1 MDAFGLLAAGFA
13 TALTPLNLALAV
25 AGAFVGTVVGALPGI
40 GPVNAIALLLPLV
53 YALKLPATSALIL
66 MAATYSGGGYGGRIA
81 AILLNVPGDPSS
93 VMTTLDG
100 HPMARRGEGARALA
114 ITAIGSFVGG
124 TSAVVLL
131 TLAAPTIARAGL
143 AFGPAEYVALVAL
156 ALAAA
161 AGIGGGSAAK
171 ALAAGAIGL
180 LLATVGT
187 DSGTGIERFTFGELE
202 FLDGIDFTVMVIGL
216 FAVAEVLELIE
227 RRGDA
232 VEAVPEVGRG
242 GLAIADIVMTLPT
255 MLRSALAGFV
265 VGVLPGAGATLA
277 TPLAYAIERRL
288 AGPNAG
294 FGKGDIRGVAA
305 PETADNASHAGSMIP
320 MLALGIPGSATTAV
334 MMGALM
340 LYDITP
346 GPLLFRDNAP
356 LVWGLIASMYL
367 ANVVLLVLNLPLIR
381 LFVRMLLI
389 PPWVL
394 YPLVIAL
401 AFTGVWA
408 VNNSVLDLVLATGF
422 GVAGWAARKAGVPLV
437 PLLLGMVLGRM
448 LEDNLRR
455 AMALSG
461 GDLAILVGSPLASGL
476 WIACVVVLL
485 WPVLAGAVLG
495 RRDRAEV

>member
-124 TSAVVLL
+124 TGAVVLL

-408 VNNSVLDLVLATGF
+408 VNNSVLDLLLATGF

>member
-124 TSAVVLL
+124 TGAVVLL

-161 AGIGGGSAAK
+161 AGICGGSAAK

-202 FLDGIDFTVMVIGL
+202 FLDGIDFTVVVIGL

-242 GLAIADIVMTLPT
+242 GLVIADIVMTLPT

-334 MMGALM
+334 MMGALV

-346 GPLLFRDNAP
+346 GPLPFRDNAP
-356 LVWGLIASMYL
+356 LV
-367 ANVVLLVLNLPLIR
+367 
-381 LFVRMLLI
+381 
-389 PPWVL
+389 
-394 YPLVIAL
+394 
-401 AFTGVWA
+401 
-408 VNNSVLDLVLATGF
+408 
-422 GVAGWAARKAGVPLV
+422 
-437 PLLLGMVLGRM
+437 
-448 LEDNLRR
+448 
-455 AMALSG
+455 
-461 GDLAILVGSPLASGL
+461 
-476 WIACVVVLL
+476 
-485 WPVLAGAVLG
+485 
-495 RRDRAEV
+495 

>member
-124 TSAVVLL
+124 TGAVVLL

-202 FLDGIDFTVMVIGL
+202 FLDGIDFTVVVIGL

-242 GLAIADIVMTLPT
+242 GLVIADIVMTLPT

-320 MLALGIPGSATTAV
+320 MLVLGIPGSATTAV

-408 VNNSVLDLVLATGF
+408 VNNSVLDLLLATGF

>member
-1 MDAFGLLAAGFA
+1 MEAFGLLGAGFA
-13 TALTPLNLALAV
+13 TALSPLNLALAV
-25 AGAFVGTVVGALPGI
+25 AGAFTGTVVGALPGI

-66 MAATYSGGGYGGRIA
+66 MAATYYGGGYGGRIA

-100 HPMARRGEGARALA
+100 YPMARRGEGARALA

-124 TSAVVLL
+124 TGAVIML
-131 TLAAPTIARAGL
+131 TIAAPTIARAGL
-143 AFGPAEYVALVAL
+143 AFGPAEYVALIVL
-156 ALAAA
+156 AIAAA

-180 LLATVGT
+180 LIATVGV
-187 DSGTGIERFTFGELE
+187 DSGTGIERFTFGVLE
-202 FLDGIDFTVMVIGL
+202 FLDGVDFTVVVIGL
-216 FAVAEVLELIE
+216 FAVAEVLELLE
-227 RRGDA
+227 RRGGAFDS
-232 VEAVPEVGRG
+232 VPDVSRG
-242 GLAIADIVMTLPT
+242 GLRLADILYTFPT
-255 MLRSALAGFV
+255 MLRSAASGFV
-265 VGVLPGAGATLA
+265 IGVLPGAGATLA
-277 TPLAYAIERRL
+277 TPLAYAMERRI
-288 AGPNAG
+288 AGPSG
-294 FGKGDIRGVAA
+294 TFGKGDIRGVAA

-356 LVWGLIASMYL
+356 LVWGLIASMYV

-381 LFVRMLLI
+381 FFVRMLLI

-401 AFTGVWA
+401 AFAGVWA
-408 VNNSVLDLVLATGF
+408 VNNSVLDLLLATFF
-422 GVAGWAARKAGVPLV
+422 GVAGWAARKAGMPLV

-448 LEDNLRR
+448 LEDNVRR
-455 AMALSG
+455 AMALSD
-461 GDLAILVGSPLASGL
+461 GDLWILVSSPLSAVL
-476 WIACVVVLL
+476 WVAAVGVLL
-485 WPVLAGAVLG
+485 WPAVAGALRA
-495 RRDRAEV
+495 RRGQAAA

>member
-1 MDAFGLLAAGFA
+1 M
-13 TALTPLNLALAV
+13 
-25 AGAFVGTVVGALPGI
+25 
-40 GPVNAIALLLPLV
+40 
-53 YALKLPATSALIL
+53 
-66 MAATYSGGGYGGRIA
+66 
-81 AILLNVPGDPSS
+81 
-93 VMTTLDG
+93 
-100 HPMARRGEGARALA
+100 
-114 ITAIGSFVGG
+114 
-124 TSAVVLL
+124 VLL

-202 FLDGIDFTVMVIGL
+202 FLDGIDFTVVVIGL

-389 PPWVL
+389 P
-394 YPLVIAL
+394 
-401 AFTGVWA
+401 
-408 VNNSVLDLVLATGF
+408 
-422 GVAGWAARKAGVPLV
+422 
-437 PLLLGMVLGRM
+437 LGCSTR
-448 LEDNLRR
+448 
-455 AMALSG
+455 S
-461 GDLAILVGSPLASGL
+461 
-476 WIACVVVLL
+476 
-485 WPVLAGAVLG
+485 
-495 RRDRAEV
+495 

>member
-124 TSAVVLL
+124 TGAVVLL

-202 FLDGIDFTVMVIGL
+202 FLDGIDFTVVVIGL

-408 VNNSVLDLVLATGF
+408 VNNSVLDLLLATGF

>member
-1 MDAFGLLAAGFA
+1 
-13 TALTPLNLALAV
+13 
-25 AGAFVGTVVGALPGI
+25 
-40 GPVNAIALLLPLV
+40 
-53 YALKLPATSALIL
+53 
-66 MAATYSGGGYGGRIA
+66 
-81 AILLNVPGDPSS
+81 
-93 VMTTLDG
+93 
-100 HPMARRGEGARALA
+100 
-114 ITAIGSFVGG
+114 
-124 TSAVVLL
+124 
-131 TLAAPTIARAGL
+131 
-143 AFGPAEYVALVAL
+143 
-156 ALAAA
+156 
-161 AGIGGGSAAK
+161 
-171 ALAAGAIGL
+171 
-180 LLATVGT
+180 
-187 DSGTGIERFTFGELE
+187 
-202 FLDGIDFTVMVIGL
+202 VIGL

-408 VNNSVLDLVLATGF
+408 VNNSVLDLLLATGF

-461 GDLAILVGSPLASGL
+461 GDLAILVGNPLASGL

>member
-124 TSAVVLL
+124 TGAVVLL

-202 FLDGIDFTVMVIGL
+202 FLDGIDFTVVVIGL

-242 GLAIADIVMTLPT
+242 GLVIADIVMTLPT

-408 VNNSVLDLVLATGF
+408 VNNSVLDLLLATGF

>member
-124 TSAVVLL
+124 TGAVVLL

-202 FLDGIDFTVMVIGL
+202 FLDGIDFTVVVIGL

-242 GLAIADIVMTLPT
+242 GLVIADIVMTLPT

-334 MMGALM
+334 MMGALV

>member
-124 TSAVVLL
+124 TGAVVLL

-202 FLDGIDFTVMVIGL
+202 FLDGIDFTVVVIGL

-381 LFVRMLLI
+381 LFVRMLLV

-408 VNNSVLDLVLATGF
+408 VNNSVLDLLLATGF

>member
-13 TALTPLNLALAV
+13 TALTPLNLGLAV

-161 AGIGGGSAAK
+161 AGICGGSAAK

-202 FLDGIDFTVMVIGL
+202 FLDGIDFTVVVIGL

-408 VNNSVLDLVLATGF
+408 VNNSVLDLLLATGF